1 MIELAIVKK
10 GNKKANAYAREYY
23 RENETYRKKKINDRS
38 KYYASH
44 KEEEAK
50 NSREYY
56 HSNPSY
62 RKYKIAYAR
71 QYRLAHNKKRKSR

>member
-1 MIELAIVKK
+1 MAIVKK

-56 HSNPSY
+56 WGNPTY
-62 RKYKIAYAR
+62 RKRRIAQAR
-71 QYRLAHNKKRKSR
+71 AYRLAHSKKRKSK

>member
-1 MIELAIVKK
+1 MAITKK
-10 GNKKANAYAREYY
+10 SKANAYARKYY
-23 RENETYRKKKINDRS
+23 RNNESYRKEKIRERS

-50 NSREYY
+50 NSRDYY
-56 HSNPSY
+56 WDNPSY

-71 QYRLAHNKKRKSR
+71 QYRLAHKRKKSK

>member
-1 MIELAIVKK
+1 MAIKK

-23 RENETYRKKKINDRS
+23 HENEKYRKKKIRERS

-44 KEEEAK
+44 KEEEAR

-71 QYRLAHNKKRKSR
+71 QYRASHKRKSK

>member
-1 MIELAIVKK
+1 VIKLAIIKK
-10 GNKKANAYAREYY
+10 GNKKANAYARKYY
-23 RENETYRKKKINDRS
+23 EENENYRKKKIRDRS

-56 HSNPSY
+56 WSNPDY
-62 RKYKIAYAR
+62 RKKKIAYAR
-71 QYRLAHNKKRKSR
+71 QYRISHNKKKSK